1 MALGI
6 PRSLDSVSAALPV
19 MNSVMCGLLGDGVQ
33 VGPAAAWQVSSWCL
47 EGDNAFDEPKGE
59 PLHAVGV
66 EVAGRPNVVERA
78 AQEMFAA

>member
-1 MALGI
+1 MGI

-33 VGPAAAWQVSSWCL
+33 VGLAAALQVSLWDFA
-47 EGDNAFDEPKGE
+47 GDNAFDEPKGE